1 MSNQE
6 EQLNA
11 LSDIRNMMDR
21 SSRFISLS
29 GLSGVFA
36 GLTALVGAY
45 FAHGELNKYLNGDYG
60 FGIDADAE
68 IEANLIKI
76 AFLVLIVALAGG
88 FIFTYRQSKKKNIP
102 FWGKTA
108 KNLLINLAIPLVV
121 GGLFIIALLF
131 NFPSAVGLI
140 ASSCLIFYGLAL
152 INASKYTYTDTK
164 PVAGT
169 NYYRLKQIDFNGDF
183 AYSAIATAKVGL
195 GSDNL
200 TVAVA
205 ANKSAVTVNYKAT
218 VGGKA
223 HFGIYNSTGVKLAS
237 VQQTV
242 TAGLNQIS
250 IPANLG
256 NSIHILNVSQAGA
269 TASIKF

>member
-1 MSNQE
+1 MLYIMSNQE
-6 EQLNA
+6 EQLSA

-45 FAHGELNKYLNGDYG
+45 FAHTELNRYMNGDYG

-76 AFLVLIVALAGG
+76 AFFVLIIALAGG
-88 FIFTYRQSKKKNIP
+88 FVFTYRQSKKKSIP

-108 KNLLINLAIPLVV
+108 KNLVVNLVIPLFT

-131 NFPSAVGLI
+131 NFPNSIGLI

-152 INASKYTYTDTK
+152 INASKYTYTDIRFLGICE
-164 PVAGT
+164 VILGLIAMFYIG
-169 NYYRLKQIDFNGDF
+169 YGLYFW
-183 AYSAIATAKVGL
+183 AIG
-195 GSDNL
+195 
-200 TVAVA
+200 
-205 ANKSAVTVNYKAT
+205 
-218 VGGKA
+218 
-223 HFGIYNSTGVKLAS
+223 FGILHIFYGLIMYFKYERNS
-237 VQQTV
+237 
-242 TAGLNQIS
+242 
-250 IPANLG
+250 
-256 NSIHILNVSQAGA
+256 
-269 TASIKF
+269 